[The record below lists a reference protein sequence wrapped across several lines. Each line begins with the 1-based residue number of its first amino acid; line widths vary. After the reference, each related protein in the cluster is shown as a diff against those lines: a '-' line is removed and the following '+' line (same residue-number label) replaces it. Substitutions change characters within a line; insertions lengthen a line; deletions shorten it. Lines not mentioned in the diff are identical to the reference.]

1 MYTQCPEC
9 LTIFRIGAATV
20 AQARARARCGVCR
33 VEFDMLHALADQLP
47 ADPGALLP
55 QHHGGAL
62 PLLEVPLT
70 RTRLGQRDLFADN
83 RERTAAPPAFVQ
95 SKGQGAGGKRN
106 WPWYLGAV
114 AMLLIAL
121 GQIGFA
127 YRDTL
132 AQDARVRPYLDSLCA
147 RVDCLLPPRRD
158 VDQLALV
165 ARDVR
170 PHPSVPG
177 ALMISATVLNK
188 AAFTQ
193 PFPTV
198 EVVMSDLEDR
208 KIAMRRFQP
217 QDYVDS
223 LPVIARG
230 MPTRASS
237 TMNFEVLDPGK
248 NAVAFEFRFR

>member
-9 LTIFRIGAATV
+9 LTIFRVGAATV

-47 ADPGALLP
+47 ADPGELLP

-62 PLLEVPLT
+62 PTLEVPLT
-70 RTRLGQRDLFADN
+70 RTRLGQRDLFADS
-83 RERTAAPPAFVQ
+83 RERSVAPPTFASPRPAQRRRGNWIWHVG
-95 SKGQGAGGKRN
+95 SVALLVLAIGQA
-106 WPWYLGAV
+106 
-114 AMLLIAL
+114 
-121 GQIGFA
+121 GFA
-127 YRDTL
+127 YRQEL
-132 AQDARVRPYLDSLCA
+132 FQDARVRPWLDSICA
-147 RVDCLLPPRRD
+147 RIDCRLPPRRD

-165 ARDVR
+165 SRDVR

-193 PFPTV
+193 PYPTV
-198 EVVMSDLEDR
+198 EIVMSDLEDR

-223 LPVIARG
+223 LAVINRG
-230 MPTRASS
+230 MPTQS
-237 TMNFEVLDPGK
+237 TSAMNFEVLDPGK

>member
-9 LTIFRIGAATV
+9 LTIFRVGAVTV

-47 ADPGALLP
+47 ADPGALLQ

-62 PLLEVPLT
+62 PTLEVPLT
-70 RTRLGQRDLFADN
+70 RTRVGQRDLFADN
-83 RERTAAPPAFVQ
+83 RERSQAPPTFA
-95 SKGQGAGGKRN
+95 SSRPASARRTN
-106 WPWYLGAV
+106 WLWHVGSTALLVLG
-114 AMLLIAL
+114 L
-121 GQIGFA
+121 GQVGFA
-127 YRDTL
+127 YRQEL
-132 AQDARVRPYLDSLCA
+132 FQDPTVRPWLDALCA

-158 VDQLALV
+158 VGQLALV

-188 AAFTQ
+188 AEFTQ
-193 PFPTV
+193 PFPIV
-198 EVVMSDLEDR
+198 EIVMSDLEDR
-208 KIAMRRFQP
+208 RIAMRRFQP

-223 LPVIARG
+223 LAVIGRG